1 MSIQLSQDQQN
12 ALQKLIAL
20 MGDPNQKYL
29 VISGAAGT
37 GKTTLMRTFS
47 EKYPSYQ
54 KSVRALNPN
63 VRELELVFTATTN
76 KAVEALEESLGQE
89 CKTIQSYLGLTI
101 SYDNRGKEQ
110 LVDRRNK
117 ICVDKLL
124 VIDESSYID
133 ETLMEF
139 LLEKTQKSKIVFMGD
154 PQQLLPVNLD
164 YSPAFD
170 DALDTVT
177 LSQIMRQ
184 ADNNPIQEF
193 SRKLREY
200 VKGGPLP
207 NPEVDDQYIFHMEED
222 EFNEAMLRVFT
233 DPSYTYSQAKFLCW
247 RNATAISVGQMI
259 KEHISS
265 TPNFKAGDYAISNR
279 YLKNP
284 IRSIKTDQVVFIRK
298 SEKAIQYGTSGFE
311 IELGNGLEV
320 FLPDDFNQIELKKA
334 ELYKKDFSA
343 FRIVDETWVDL
354 RPVYAC
360 TIHKAQGSTF
370 DTVFINLNDF
380 AACRDP
386 DLLARLLYVGISRAK
401 ERVIFTGS
409 I

>member
-1 MSIQLSQDQQN
+1 
-12 ALQKLIAL
+12 
-20 MGDPNQKYL
+20 
-29 VISGAAGT
+29 
-37 GKTTLMRTFS
+37 
-47 EKYPSYQ
+47 
-54 KSVRALNPN
+54 
-63 VRELELVFTATTN
+63 
-76 KAVEALEESLGQE
+76 
-89 CKTIQSYLGLTI
+89 
-101 SYDNRGKEQ
+101 
-110 LVDRRNK
+110 
-117 ICVDKLL
+117 
-124 VIDESSYID
+124 
-133 ETLMEF
+133 MEF
-139 LLEKTQKSKIVFMGD
+139 LLAKTQKSKIVFMGD

-207 NPEVDDQYIFHMEED
+207 DPEVDDQYIFHLDEK

-247 RNATAISVGQMI
+247 RNATAISVGQMV

-265 TPNFKAGDYAISNR
+265 TPNFRSGDYAVSNR

-284 IRSIKTDQVVFIRK
+284 VRSIKTDQVVYIRK
-298 SEKAIQYGTSGFE
+298 TSPAVQHGVKGFD

-320 FLPDDFNQIELKKA
+320 FLPEDIGQIETVKSS
-334 ELYKKDFSA
+334 LYKTNFNA
-343 FRIVDETWVDL
+343 FRQVDETWVDL

-360 TIHKAQGSTF
+360 TIHKSQGSTF
-370 DTVFINLNDF
+370 DTVFINLSDF
-380 AACRDP
+380 ATCRDM
-386 DLLARLLYVGISRAK
+386 DLLARLLYVGISRAR
-401 ERVIFTGS
+401 ERIVFTGS
-409 I
+409 L